1 MNAKLQ
7 GLWSTFGLLAI
18 LLFATLTGGV
28 SYGELLTNVGAFLL
42 GNLNAVPLGANENL
56 FTQVLNIAAIIVMMI
71 VAAYAVGLVTNQK
84 TKSYAMEEMERML
97 ERGPWLLFVVVLVE
111 EIIARWL
118 FVGVIAQWIGGTV
131 AFYICFIAG
140 NAIWALVHLS
150 NYKSESEKSP
160 LRVIPQFVG
169 GLFLTY
175 VFVRYGFW
183 VALMTHYLYNLVL
196 LASFKKQRV
205 GQAAAVRLGY
215 YLILLAGSALAA
227 GQMGISVTS
236 ISPWLNGQM
245 VPLDSFGFWQYLVIL
260 LLIGSAV
267 DAIAE
272 LLLLDVVKPTEES
285 AQLLMKPGLFVFGVV
300 FFTTLILGGNWLL
313 TVFRVDDPLT
323 RALILTVVASLISS
337 AKSGSAI
344 ARTTLVNMPSTYFMV
359 VAFTVLGLWPAVGL
373 TVILLAMGYV
383 PLALNILFDDE

>member
-1 MNAKLQ
+1 M
-7 GLWSTFGLLAI
+7 
-18 LLFATLTGGV
+18 
-28 SYGELLTNVGAFLL
+28 
-42 GNLNAVPLGANENL
+42 
-56 FTQVLNIAAIIVMMI
+56 
-71 VAAYAVGLVTNQK
+71 
-84 TKSYAMEEMERML
+84 
-97 ERGPWLLFVVVLVE
+97 
-111 EIIARWL
+111 
-118 FVGVIAQWIGGTV
+118 

-150 NYKSESEKSP
+150 NYKSESERSP
-160 LRVIPQFVG
+160 LRVVPQFVA